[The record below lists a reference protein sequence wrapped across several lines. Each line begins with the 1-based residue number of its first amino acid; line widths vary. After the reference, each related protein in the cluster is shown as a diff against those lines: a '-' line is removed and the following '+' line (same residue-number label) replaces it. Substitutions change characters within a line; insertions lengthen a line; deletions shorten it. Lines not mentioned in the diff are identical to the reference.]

1 MMQVS
6 VVICTYSLDM
16 YDDFRE
22 AVESVRRQSYED
34 VEIVIIVDGT
44 EAVFERVCEDY
55 ENTEGIR
62 IYCNDENDGLLKSR
76 NRGAE
81 LANGEI
87 IAFIDDDAI
96 AESQWVAELVRGYE
110 TQEALAVGGKM
121 NPEWIAGK
129 PEFLPPEFY
138 WLVGVTHRGFADG
151 PGWVRNTFGSNLSI
165 RRDVFT
171 ELGGFDTE
179 IGGRKGDKNLQ
190 GGETELCVRIA
201 EKYNEQVWYNP
212 DAVVNH
218 KIFEYRTEPR
228 WLMNRAFW
236 QGYSKRA
243 MDVLLPETGNEETE
257 FLTGLLTDSV
267 PEHLRS
273 VGKDRTAA
281 AVMQFVMLFAFTALV
296 GFGYAY
302 GFVNYR

>member
-22 AVESVRRQSYED
+22 SVESVRRQSYED
-34 VEIVIIVDGT
+34 VEIIVIVDGT

-257 FLTGLLTDSV
+257 FLTKLLTDSV

-273 VGKDRTAA
+273 VGNDRTAA
-281 AVMQFVMLFAFTALV
+281 AVMQFVMLFVFTALV